1 MIVMK
6 SNYSLDDLR
15 SFCVIVKL
23 GSFKKASENLGIPL
37 STLSRRI
44 RQLEED
50 LQLRLLNRDAHR
62 VTLTHTGSQY
72 YNRYCTL
79 FDELN
84 CIELDL
90 NEEKHQPK
98 GKIRITAP
106 IYLGKHFLRS
116 IFCDFLLQY
125 PEIQLD
131 LRFSNNLIDIEEQ
144 GIDVAFRMRDPNIE
158 DWVVRQ
164 LKFTRNLLCCHPSQP
179 SEHITHPEQLED
191 FCKITCFRLVPWQL
205 ENQLSGEKYNYHPNN
220 LVRLEVDE
228 VQTMAYAV
236 KVGIGI
242 SYIPDYI
249 ALPMIQR
256 GELKRILPDW
266 QSEGQA
272 FSMLYR
278 DRENMPL
285 RVRIFIDFVL
295 QHLT

>member
-1 MIVMK
+1 MMK

-23 GSFKKASENLGIPL
+23 GSFKKAAENLGIPL

-62 VTLTHTGSQY
+62 VTVTHTGDQY
-72 YNRYCTL
+72 YNRYSTL
-79 FDELN
+79 FEELN
-84 CIELDL
+84 GIELDL

-131 LRFSNNLIDIEEQ
+131 LRFSNNLIDIEAE
-144 GIDVAFRMRDPNIE
+144 GIDVAFRMRNPTID

-164 LKFTRNLLCCHPSQP
+164 LKFTRNLLCCHPSESFEQ
-179 SEHITHPEQLED
+179 ICHPEQLEELS
-191 FCKITCFRLVPWQL
+191 KITCFRLVPWQL
-205 ENQLSGEKYNYHPNN
+205 ENQLTGEKCNYHPNN

-236 KVGIGI
+236 KKGLGI

-272 FSMLYR
+272 FTMLYR
-278 DRENMPL
+278 DRKNIPF
-285 RVRIFIDFVL
+285 RVRLLIEYVL
-295 QHLT
+295 KHFT